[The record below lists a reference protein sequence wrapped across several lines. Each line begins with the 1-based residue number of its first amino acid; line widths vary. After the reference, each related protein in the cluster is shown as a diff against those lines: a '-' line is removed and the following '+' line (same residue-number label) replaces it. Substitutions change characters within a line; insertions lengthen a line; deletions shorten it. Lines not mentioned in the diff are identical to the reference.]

1 MDLNF
6 DMPKVKSSIIKVM
19 GVGGSG
25 NNAVNHMYRQGIN
38 GVDFIVCNTDAQ
50 ALEMSPIT
58 NKIQIG
64 ANMTEGRGAGSKP
77 EVGKKA
83 AHESI
88 EEVKQMLDTE
98 TKMLFITAGM
108 GGGTGTGAAP
118 IVAQVAKEMGILT
131 VGIVTTPFVF
141 EGNSRDKR
149 AKEGIKQLGE
159 NVDTLLVISNEK
171 LRSMFGN
178 LSLSNAFSHADD
190 ILATAAKGIAEIIT
204 VPGYIN
210 VDFEDVKTVM
220 ANSGKAIMGSA
231 VAEGENRDK
240 KAVENAIHS
249 PLLSENDIKGAKYI
263 LLNIT
268 SGNKEVLM
276 DEIST
281 ITDYIQDEA
290 GQDVDMIWGNCVD
303 ESLGDKI
310 SVTIIATAFDKKPYP
325 MNEVQPDEDEAKPE
339 EIEDA
344 NQLVTRQENADE
356 GVKTWELETDDESKN
371 SSNEES
377 SDDKRPYE
385 HQEKP
390 QQMELNLGEE
400 ESTNPQKQPNLISA
414 QNRLKDEGQA
424 EEKEDAEPNNQ
435 NSKQANNGN
444 TDLNSSEELEEMEK
458 VPAYVRKGVKFKPV
472 PHSSEEADVSKYT
485 LSDDSEGENNQSEIK
500 KKNNSFL
507 HDNVD

>member
-6 DMPKVKSSIIKVM
+6 DIPKVKSSIIKVM

-25 NNAVNHMYRQGIN
+25 NNAVNHMYQQGIN

-88 EEVKQMLDTE
+88 EEIKQMLDTE

-240 KAVENAIHS
+240 KAVENALHS

-281 ITDYIQDEA
+281 ITDYIQEEA

-325 MNEVQPDEDEAKPE
+325 MNEVQQGEEEEKPDEETDKKPYLPKEENEDES
-339 EIEDA
+339 
-344 NQLVTRQENADE
+344 
-356 GVKTWELETDDESKN
+356 VKTWEIETGNAAASTAN
-371 SSNEES
+371 SERNES
-377 SDDKRPYE
+377 SGIYE
-385 HQEKP
+385 HEEKP
-390 QQMELNLGEE
+390 KQMELNLGQEN
-400 ESTNPQKQPNLISA
+400 SDNPQKEPNLISA
-414 QNRLKDEGQA
+414 QNRLMDESQ
-424 EEKEDAEPNNQ
+424 EKTPSEPETNNTKS
-435 NSKQANNGN
+435 NDANNRN
-444 TDLNSSEELEEMEK
+444 VDLNSSEELEQMEK
-458 VPAYVRKGVKFKPV
+458 VPAYVRKGVRFKPV

-485 LSDDSEGENNQSEIK
+485 LSDDNEEESNQTEIK